1 MSGRRAVPNVLHN
14 GKQLPVGTHLFVW
27 SVAAQ
32 AANGLQWAQF
42 STVDAAGLMADK
54 VVAAVGTITS
64 IRVFA
69 TFDGGALS
77 ADFPT
82 SANPVWQEIPATTGT
97 PVPTPLGNVTEGA
110 VILESGDRGRNSL
123 MVELVVSV
131 ESNGFY
137 LLAHGVGS

>member
-1 MSGRRAVPNVLHN
+1 MSARRAVPNVLHN
-14 GKQLPVGTHLFVW
+14 GELLAVGTHRFVW

-42 STVDAAGLMADK
+42 SAADAVGLMGGR
-54 VVAAVGTITS
+54 VTVATGTISS

-77 ADFPT
+77 TDVAT
-82 SANPVWQEIPATTGT
+82 SLNPVWQEIPATIST
-97 PVPTPLGNVTEGA
+97 PVPTPLGNVTEGK

-123 MVELVVSV
+123 MVEVVVSQA
-131 ESNGFY
+131 STGFY